1 MNKKQKTQTKLKL
14 RPGEKVKILNV
25 KRTRRGHLY
34 AVTDQGR
41 AIRFWTVPEEGK
53 FMHQFLISAGYP
65 CVYVQDKD
73 KRVNAM
79 VHRLVAQYFLPKPK
93 RDQIFVIHKDRDK
106 YNNHVSNL
114 KWVNK
119 DEHLAHAMA
128 GEAWQLATKRARN
141 AKLNEGRVRTL
152 KKKIASGKF
161 KMKDLAIQFGITEM
175 QLYRIKSGENWGW
188 VV

>member
-1 MNKKQKTQTKLKL
+1 MNKKPKTKTKLKFH
-14 RPGEKVKILNV
+14 PGEKVKILNV

-34 AVTDQGR
+34 AVTNHGR

-65 CVYVQDKD
+65 CVYVQDGN

-106 YNNHVSNL
+106 YNNNVSNV

-141 AKLNEGRVRTL
+141 AKLNEARVRTL
-152 KKKIASGKF
+152 KKQIASGKF
-161 KMKDLAIQFGITEM
+161 RMKQLAEKFGITEM
-175 QLYRIKSGENWGW
+175 QIYRIKSGENWGW
-188 VV
+188 VK